1 MLLVGVGLYAFYTLN
16 PLTPELASLVDE
28 KGDRIFPVFIISEMP
43 VGVRGLLIAGILSAA
58 ISSLDSILAA
68 LAQISV
74 TMFYKP
80 FVRPDSDDGHYL
92 RVSRGLV
99 IIWGIVL
106 GFTAWQFSRNS
117 GDLITLAFSMT
128 TYTLGPMLGLF
139 ALSILSTRF
148 NVGGL
153 APAVAVSMLGVL
165 LINEPELFHWLLPTT
180 ANTPLLAWPWL
191 FPIGTMLCVLL
202 ALRGRKPPSPIKPP
216 SPT

>member
-16 PLTPELASLVDE
+16 PLAPELASLVDA

-58 ISSLDSILAA
+58 ISSLDSILSA

-80 FVRPDSDDGHYL
+80 FVRPDSDDSHYL
-92 RVSRGLV
+92 KVSRGLV

-128 TYTLGPMLGLF
+128 TYALGLCS
-139 ALSILSTRF
+139 ASSR
-148 NVGGL
+148 
-153 APAVAVSMLGVL
+153 
-165 LINEPELFHWLLPTT
+165 
-180 ANTPLLAWPWL
+180 
-191 FPIGTMLCVLL
+191 
-202 ALRGRKPPSPIKPP
+202 
-216 SPT
+216 